1 MTSSSAAPVRTCV
14 GCRARDLRSS
24 LVRLVLDRSISAA
37 AVTVDPGA
45 SAPGRGAWV
54 HPQPRCLERAIT
66 RRALARALRVPAP
79 VEHSAVVEWFGQNI
93 THEPLVIEQESGSEA
108 DGHPMSTLR

>member
-1 MTSSSAAPVRTCV
+1 MTSSTAAPVRTCV
-14 GCRARDLRSS
+14 GCRVRDPRSS
-24 LVRLVLDRSISAA
+24 LVRLVVDRSVPAP
-37 AVTVDPGA
+37 AVVVDPSG
-45 SAPGRGAWV
+45 SAPGRGAWL
-54 HPQPRCLERAIT
+54 HPQPHCLERAIT

-79 VEHSAVVEWFGQNI
+79 VEHSAVVEWFDQNT

>member
-1 MTSSSAAPVRTCV
+1 MTNSAAVPVRTCV
-14 GCRARDLRSS
+14 GCRARDPRSS
-24 LVRLVLDRSISAA
+24 LVRLVVDRSVAA
-37 AVTVDPGA
+37 PAVVVDPDA
-45 SAPGRGAWV
+45 SAPGRGAWL
-54 HPQPRCLERAIT
+54 HPQPHCLDRAIT

-79 VEHSAVVEWFGQNI
+79 AEYSAVVEWFDRNV

>member
-1 MTSSSAAPVRTCV
+1 MTSSASVSVRTCV

-24 LVRLVLDRSISAA
+24 LVRLVVDRTGTAP
-37 AVTVDPGA
+37 AVIVDPHS
-45 SAPGRGAWV
+45 SAPGRGAWL
-54 HPQPRCLERAIT
+54 HPQLHCLDRATT
-66 RRALARALRVPAP
+66 RRALARALRVP
-79 VEHSAVVEWFGQNI
+79 VTVGHSAVVEWFDQNI